1 MIKLENINVSFK
13 QPVIEDG
20 SISLNQGFSLIV
32 GKSGTGKTTLLYRI
46 ALMSEDKN
54 YDYYIDGEKIDLK
67 NDQRLSQIRKQ
78 YIGYVLQESNLMEQ
92 YNVVENLQ
100 HSALMTEQEVD
111 YDEILELVHLHVEKT
126 QPINRLS
133 F

>member
-67 NDQRLSQIRKQ
+67 NKEP
-78 YIGYVLQESNLMEQ
+78 Y
-92 YNVVENLQ
+92 
-100 HSALMTEQEVD
+100 
-111 YDEILELVHLHVEKT
+111 ILEVYSRKL
-126 QPINRLS
+126 
-133 F
+133 